1 MKVVLYRDGRRI
13 LRRVT
18 DLVAVD
24 EARENALDRDLAAVT
39 DAFDLGEVTEVPQYL
54 TDGLMNRNWRIGTGR
69 GRFAVKHIIDVPLEA
84 ARRNLRT
91 LSALAA
97 DGIPVCT
104 PLITTHGDTVTEVD
118 GRGYCVI
125 EWVDG
130 AHVRGNDLDLDQV
143 VLLGERLGHIHRAL
157 AVNAPAPVPAAPPVA
172 EVTGVAKAVEAAD
185 RYLATVTA
193 LDAPSA
199 FDRSVAEAMEAR
211 KQLLGKYG
219 DLHPLGEVPAG
230 PYGCT
235 HGDFQYRNILWREGQ
250 VAAVLD
256 WDRLRIRPY
265 AEEVTRTAQ
274 VQFGVDGRFDL
285 ERVSAFVSGYRTV
298 VDLSAEDLADGVRR
312 LWWKRMTDFW
322 QLSFHYK
329 RGDDGF
335 DDLFLDDEALL
346 HWWTDRLDEVQTA
359 MTG

>member
-1 MKVVLYRDGRRI
+1 M
-13 LRRVT
+13 T

-24 EARENALDRDLAAVT
+24 ELRENALDRDLAAVT
-39 DAFDLGEVTEVPQYL
+39 DAFDLGEITEVPQYL
-54 TDGLMNRNWRIGTGR
+54 ADGLMNRNWRIGTGR
-69 GRFAVKHIIDVPLEA
+69 GRFAVKQIIDVPLEA
-84 ARRNLRT
+84 ARRNLGT
-91 LSALAA
+91 LAALAA

-104 PLITTHGDTVTEVD
+104 ALISTSGDTVTEVD

-130 AHVRGNDLDLDQV
+130 DHVRGSDLPLDQV
-143 VLLGERLGHIHRAL
+143 VLLGERLGHIHQAL
-157 AVNAPAPVPAAPPVA
+157 AANAPAPAPAAPPAA
-172 EVTGVAKAVEAAD
+172 EVTDVAKAVDAAD

-193 LDAPSA
+193 LDVPTA
-199 FDRSVAEAMEAR
+199 FDASVAEAMAAR
-211 KQLLGKYG
+211 KQLLAKYG
-219 DLHPLGEVPAG
+219 DLHPLDEGPAG
-230 PYGCT
+230 PYGWT
-235 HGDFQYRNILWREGQ
+235 HGDFQHRNILWRQGQ

-256 WDRLRIRPY
+256 WDRLRVRPY

-274 VQFGVDGRFDL
+274 VQFGVEGRFDL
-285 ERVSAFVSGYRTV
+285 ERVSAFVGGYRKV

-329 RGDDGF
+329 RGDASF
-335 DDLFLDDEALL
+335 DDLFLDDETLL
-346 HWWTDRLDEVQTA
+346 HWWTDRLEEVRAA

>member
-1 MKVVLYRDGRRI
+1 
-13 LRRVT
+13 VT

-24 EARENALDRDLAAVT
+24 TAQENALDRDLAAVA
-39 DAFDLGEVTEVPQYL
+39 DAFDLGEITESPQYL
-54 TDGLMNRNWRIGTGR
+54 ADGLMNRNWRIGTGR
-69 GRFAVKHIIDVPLEA
+69 GRFAVKQVLDVPLEA
-84 ARRNLRT
+84 ARRNLGT

-104 PLITTHGDTVTEVD
+104 PLISTSGDTVAEVED
-118 GRGYCVI
+118 RGYCVI
-125 EWVDG
+125 EWVNG
-130 AHVRGNDLDLDQV
+130 AHVRGSDLPLDQAA
-143 VLLGERLGHIHRAL
+143 LPGERLGHIHQAL
-157 AVNAPAPVPAAPPVA
+157 AANSPAPVPAAPPA
-172 EVTGVAKAVEAAD
+172 AKVTPVAKALEAAN
-185 RYLATVTA
+185 RYLATVAA

-199 FDRSVAEAMEAR
+199 FDHAVAEAMEQR

-219 DLHPLGEVPAG
+219 DLHPAGEAPAG
-230 PYGCT
+230 PYGWT
-235 HGDFQYRNILWREGQ
+235 HGDFQYRNILWHRGQ

-256 WDRLRIRPY
+256 WDRLRVRPY

-274 VQFGVDGRFDL
+274 VQFGVEGRFDL
-285 ERVSAFVSGYRTV
+285 ERVSAFVSGYRRV

-346 HWWTDRLDEVQTA
+346 HWWTDRLDEVQAA